1 MFWIRVGT
9 MGTKLMAFS
18 LTIQTQPDS
27 QFDRLV
33 FGSLVFLAGLLIVV
47 FHRAIK
53 EHRDHLRALDWPVG
67 FGAGWTGKYTR
78 GGLIFTYATIIVAGL
93 LLMFVGTS
101 MIISAVVR

>member
-1 MFWIRVGT
+1 
-9 MGTKLMAFS
+9 MGIKLRPFA
-18 LTIQTQPDS
+18 LLIQPDS
-27 QFDRLV
+27 LLEGLV
-33 FGSLVFLAGLLIVV
+33 FGGVVFLAGLLIVI

-53 EHRDHLRALDWPVG
+53 EHRDHLNALGWPNG

-93 LLMFVGTS
+93 LLMFVGAS